1 MDDLLQLYRLKQ
13 SILKKR
19 VGVGV
24 FSLKFDNYTN
34 SLSTKVRKDFPKILD
49 DTIENLDLVQIYAG
63 ISLLESFQ
71 HVANTAPYLL
81 SQLWLIVRERTY
93 WNQYTQITEKLSDC
107 KEVSDFTA
115 KFWALPSKN
124 AIGEAKRLSGNAIGF
139 LSCVDDI
146 LRSLSISL
154 RELDVAVDW
163 LWGDSVVKG

>member
-49 DTIENLDLVQIYAG
+49 DTIENLDLVQTYAC

-71 HVANTAPYLL
+71 HVAKTAP
-81 SQLWLIVRERTY
+81 
-93 WNQYTQITEKLSDC
+93 
-107 KEVSDFTA
+107 
-115 KFWALPSKN
+115 
-124 AIGEAKRLSGNAIGF
+124 
-139 LSCVDDI
+139 
-146 LRSLSISL
+146 
-154 RELDVAVDW
+154 
-163 LWGDSVVKG
+163 